1 MTLSDPIPMEGE
13 ERVAYLS
20 LALTPGIGPERLRSL
35 LAACGS
41 ASGAL
46 SAPFEFLRS
55 IPGISK
61 AFATAVQLAE
71 RTHTDDLLRDT
82 ANQGGVVLLPG
93 DPDFPSRLLT
103 VDPVPVCLFAAGDLT
118 LLRRPAVAIVG
129 SRDHTRYGAD
139 VCEQLAARAAA
150 AGLVVVSGMARGLD
164 AVAHDAAL
172 RIGGATIG
180 VLGNGLGVIYPAAN
194 RRLYEEVRSTGLL
207 LTEFGPGERPTAGSF
222 PRRNRIIAGLAKAI
236 LVIEAAEGSGAL
248 ITARIALD
256 LGRDV
261 LAVPGPITSP
271 TSAGTNRLLRDGA
284 MAFLEMADLLA
295 RFPELVPIAKSAAP
309 PDAPAAS
316 AQGLVLRALEGGAL
330 HVDELSGRLGFPPG
344 ELLGLLG
351 AMEIS
356 GLLRQEPGMRFA
368 TVRPSFA
375 VGGRS

>member
-1 MTLSDPIPMEGE
+1 M
-13 ERVAYLS
+13 
-20 LALTPGIGPERLRSL
+20 
-35 LAACGS
+35 AACGS

-46 SAPFEFLRS
+46 SAPFEFLCS

-61 AFATAVQLAE
+61 AFATAVQLTGPA
-71 RTHTDDLLRDT
+71 RTEHLLQET

-93 DPDFPSRLLT
+93 DPDFPIRLLS
-103 VDPVPVCLFAAGDLT
+103 VDPAPVCLFAAGDLT
-118 LLRRPAVAIVG
+118 ILGRPAVAIVG

-139 VCEQLAARAAA
+139 VCEQVAARAAA

-164 AVAHDAAL
+164 AVAHDAAV
-172 RIGGATIG
+172 RVGGATIG

-194 RRLYEEVRSTGLL
+194 RRLYEEVRATGLL

-222 PRRNRIIAGLAKAI
+222 PRRNRIIAGLARAT
-236 LVIEAAEGSGAL
+236 LVVEAADGSGAL
-248 ITARIALD
+248 ITARTALD

-271 TSAGTNRLLRDGA
+271 KSAGTNRLLRDGA

-295 RFPELVPIAKSAAP
+295 RFPELVPVVKSVAP
-309 PDAPAAS
+309 PGAPPAS
-316 AQGLVLRALEGGAL
+316 PQGLVLQALEGGAL
-330 HVDELSGRLGFPPG
+330 HVDELSVRLGFPPG
-344 ELLGLLG
+344 TLLGLLG

-368 TVRPSFA
+368 TVRPTFA
-375 VGGRS
+375 VGGH

>member
-41 ASGAL
+41 ASGAF

>member
-1 MTLSDPIPMEGE
+1 MEGE

-20 LALTPGIGPERLRSL
+20 LALTPGIGPERLGSL

-41 ASGAL
+41 AHGAL
-46 SAPFEFLRS
+46 SAPFEFLCT

-61 AFATAVQLAE
+61 AFATAVQQA
-71 RTHTDDLLRDT
+71 RPTATASLLQET
-82 ANQGGVVLLPG
+82 AHQGGVVLLPG
-93 DPDFPSRLLT
+93 DPDFPASLLL
-103 VDPVPVCLFAAGDLT
+103 VDPAPVCLFAAGDLT
-118 LLRRPAVAIVG
+118 LLERPAVAIVG

-139 VCEQLAARAAA
+139 ICEQVAARAAA

-164 AVAHDAAL
+164 AVAHNAAL
-172 RIGGATIG
+172 RVGGATIG

-194 RRLYEEVRSTGLL
+194 RLLYEEVRSTGLL

-222 PRRNRIIAGLAKAI
+222 PRRNRIIAGLARAT
-236 LVIEAAEGSGAL
+236 LVIEAADGSGAL
-248 ITARIALD
+248 ITARAALEM
-256 LGRDV
+256 GRDV

-271 TSAGTNRLLRDGA
+271 KSAGANRLLRDGA

-295 RFPELVPIAKSAAP
+295 RFPELVPADKSVAP
-309 PDAPAAS
+309 HDAPLAS
-316 AQGLVLRALEGGAL
+316 AQGLVLQALEGSAL
-330 HVDELSGRLGFPPG
+330 HVDELSVRLGFPAG

-368 TVRPSFA
+368 LAKPSFA
-375 VGGRS
+375 VRSG